1 MKNHANLPAGAS
13 CFECENH
20 KDGFCEWVFHSEN
33 CSWVLNGFRFV
44 YYYYY
49 CYFSSLN
56 LMSKWNF
63 QEKNIDKF
71 QLVFSKE
78 NFISKIF
85 ATLAGI
91 TLLYN
96 EEIYF
101 SSAYLYYNCCYC

>member
-1 MKNHANLPAGAS
+1 
-13 CFECENH
+13 
-20 KDGFCEWVFHSEN
+20 
-33 CSWVLNGFRFV
+33 
-44 YYYYY
+44 
-49 CYFSSLN
+49 
-56 LMSKWNF
+56 MSKWNF